1 MKGFVLVLALYAG
14 AFGPGFGI
22 AVAQPP
28 IPRVDINEPFAFA
41 CKVLEVDCTNIP
53 PPRIEWF
60 VEVFNTQ
67 GHSVDGGY
75 DGGDSIALSGIQ
87 LWNADQVWI
96 DSVLAHES
104 AHYLDVQT
112 GFVTLP
118 FTYESVCA
126 SEAHGWR
133 VGNAYV
139 IVNDRPQW
147 ADFNWAERYACFL

>member
-1 MKGFVLVLALYAG
+1 
-14 AFGPGFGI
+14 
-22 AVAQPP
+22 
-28 IPRVDINEPFAFA
+28 
-41 CKVLEVDCTNIP
+41 
-53 PPRIEWF
+53 
-60 VEVFNTQ
+60 
-67 GHSVDGGY
+67 
-75 DGGDSIALSGIQ
+75 
-87 LWNADQVWI
+87 
-96 DSVLAHES
+96 
-104 AHYLDVQT
+104 VQT